1 MEEEEIWKKNRC
13 VNDQRMLSASRVKLV
28 FLNLVKSAVE
38 QLGYEGYANVQNI
51 QVTEK
56 VIFWQ
61 RKTVKLFMQL
71 MGFLD
76 ISVIYGLI

>member
-13 VNDQRMLSASRVKLV
+13 VNDQGMLSASRVKLV

-51 QVTEK
+51 
-56 VIFWQ
+56 
-61 RKTVKLFMQL
+61 
-71 MGFLD
+71 
-76 ISVIYGLI
+76 